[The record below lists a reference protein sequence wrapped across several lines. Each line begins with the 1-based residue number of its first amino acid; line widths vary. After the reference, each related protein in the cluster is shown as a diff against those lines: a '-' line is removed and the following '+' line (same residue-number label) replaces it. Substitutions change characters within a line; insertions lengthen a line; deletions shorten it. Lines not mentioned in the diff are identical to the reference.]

1 MKSLSRS
8 QSWWKKPSGQ
18 LREVSNGHELVSFY
32 HTPLF
37 IKYPI
42 IIIIVIIIANIY
54 LLSTFHEPRIE

>member
-42 IIIIVIIIANIY
+42 IIIIIIVIIIANIY
-54 LLSTFHEPRIE
+54 LLSISMSLG